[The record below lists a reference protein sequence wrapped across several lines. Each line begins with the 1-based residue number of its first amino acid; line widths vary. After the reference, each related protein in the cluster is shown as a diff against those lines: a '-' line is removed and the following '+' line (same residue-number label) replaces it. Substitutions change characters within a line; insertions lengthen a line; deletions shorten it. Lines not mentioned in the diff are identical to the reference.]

1 MTMPQQA
8 ERVTPGA
15 AMVLAAGLGTR
26 MRPLTD
32 ETPKP
37 LLRLCDRSLLHHAMD
52 RLRDAGIG
60 KLVVNAY
67 WFADQ
72 VVDAVAA
79 HGGEP
84 APVVLRESALLE
96 TGGGVKAALPHL
108 ATSGTASAEQP
119 FVVVNGDAFWL
130 DGPRP
135 ALARLASAFDATQ
148 MDALLLLVRTAQ
160 VDGETGRGDFLL
172 DPLGRARRPKE
183 REIAPYL
190 FGGVQ
195 ILNPRLFEGMPDG
208 PFSLNRVYDRA
219 IESGR
224 LFGLVHDGAWFHLS
238 TPRDLERAETMLRAG
253 ILPALF

>member
-1 MTMPQQA
+1 MISPTH
-8 ERVTPGA
+8 

-26 MRPLTD
+26 MRPLTED
-32 ETPKP
+32 TPKP
-37 LLRLCDRSLLHHAMD
+37 LLQLCERSLLHHAMD
-52 RLRDAGIG
+52 RLHDAGIARI
-60 KLVVNAY
+60 VVNAH

-72 VVDAVAA
+72 VAEAA
-79 HGGEP
+79 ADYGATP
-84 APVVLRESALLE
+84 APVVLAEDTLLE
-96 TGGGVKAALPHL
+96 TGGGVKAALPQL
-108 ATSGTASAEQP
+108 GSEP

-130 DGPRP
+130 DGPSP
-135 ALARLASAFDATQ
+135 ALRRMTAAFDPAE
-148 MDALLLLVRTAQ
+148 MDALLLLVRTAH

-195 ILNPRLFEGMPDG
+195 ILSPRLFEGMPDG
-208 PFSLNRVYDRA
+208 AFSLNRVYDRA
-219 IESGR
+219 IEEGR